1 MDTLLVAPCLVR
13 LTCFCTKSGVH
24 VKRVRSL
31 GANYVIKSCWSSSTG
46 YTEALFEKDFQMYIG
61 GECVKQEVKI
71 PQATTKRLPL
81 YYRFLKNFAT
91 EGKKRISSQELSDA
105 MKIDSATIRR
115 DFSYFGALGKKGY
128 GYDVQ
133 YLLEFFRQ
141 TLDQD
146 EAMNV
151 ALIGVGNLG
160 NGLLKY
166 NFQKNH
172 NTRIVVAFDTK
183 APMEGTTISDIPVFH
198 PDRLEEM
205 YEEFGAE
212 LAILTVS
219 SRSAQMMTDRLVKI
233 NAKGILNFTP
243 VRLSVPDTIKVMN
256 IDLSVE
262 LQALTYLV
270 RNSGK

>member
-1 MDTLLVAPCLVR
+1 
-13 LTCFCTKSGVH
+13 
-24 VKRVRSL
+24 VKPE
-31 GANYVIKSCWSSSTG
+31 T
-46 YTEALFEKDFQMYIG
+46 
-61 GECVKQEVKI
+61 KI

-81 YYRFLKNFAT
+81 YYRFLQNFASD
-91 EGKKRISSQELSDA
+91 GKKRVSSQELSDA

-128 GYDVQ
+128 GYDVMH
-133 YLLEFFRQ
+133 LLEFFRQ

-146 EAMNV
+146 EATNV

-172 NTRIVVAFDTK
+172 NTRIVVAFDSK
-183 APMEGTTISDIPVFH
+183 APYEGSFISDIPVFP

-219 SRSAQMMTDRLVKI
+219 SRSAQTMADRLVKM

-243 VRLSVPDTIKVMN
+243 ERLSVPDSMKLMN

-262 LQALTYLV
+262 LQALIYLV
-270 RNSGK
+270 RNGDK

>member
-1 MDTLLVAPCLVR
+1 MNKET
-13 LTCFCTKSGVH
+13 
-24 VKRVRSL
+24 
-31 GANYVIKSCWSSSTG
+31 
-46 YTEALFEKDFQMYIG
+46 
-61 GECVKQEVKI
+61 KI

-81 YYRFLKNFAT
+81 YYRFLQNFAN
-91 EGKKRISSQELSDA
+91 EGKKRISSQELSEA

-128 GYDVQ
+128 GYDVNH
-133 YLLEFFRQ
+133 LLQFFSE

-146 EAMNV
+146 EATNV

-160 NGLLKY
+160 NAFLKY

-172 NTRIVVAFDTK
+172 NTRIVVAFDSK
-183 APMEGTTISDIPVFH
+183 APHEGGEVNGIPVFH

-205 YEEFGAE
+205 YEEFNAD

-219 SRSAQMMTDRLVKI
+219 SRSAQTMTDRLVKM

-243 VRLSVPDTIKVMN
+243 VRLTVPDSMKLMN

-262 LQALTYLV
+262 LQALIYLI
-270 RNSGK
+270 RNQNND

>member
-1 MDTLLVAPCLVR
+1 MNKET
-13 LTCFCTKSGVH
+13 
-24 VKRVRSL
+24 
-31 GANYVIKSCWSSSTG
+31 
-46 YTEALFEKDFQMYIG
+46 
-61 GECVKQEVKI
+61 KI

-81 YYRFLKNFAT
+81 YYRFLQNFAN
-91 EGKKRISSQELSDA
+91 EGKQRISSQELSDA

-133 YLLEFFRQ
+133 HLLLFFSE

-146 EAMNV
+146 EATNV

-160 NGLLKY
+160 NAFLKY

-172 NTRIVVAFDTK
+172 NTRIVVAFDSK
-183 APMEGTTISDIPVFH
+183 APYEGTDISGIPVFH

-205 YEEFGAE
+205 YEEFKAE

-219 SRSAQMMTDRLVKI
+219 SRSAQTMADRLSSM

-243 VRLSVPDTIKVMN
+243 VRLTVPESMKLMN

-262 LQALTYLV
+262 LQALIYLI
-270 RNSGK
+270 RNQEN

>member
-1 MDTLLVAPCLVR
+1 M
-13 LTCFCTKSGVH
+13 
-24 VKRVRSL
+24 
-31 GANYVIKSCWSSSTG
+31 
-46 YTEALFEKDFQMYIG
+46 
-61 GECVKQEVKI
+61 KQDLKI

-81 YYRFLKNFAT
+81 YYRFLQNLAN
-91 EGKKRISSQELSDA
+91 EGKRRISSQELSEA

-128 GYDVQ
+128 GYDVL

-146 EAMNV
+146 EGANV

-160 NGLLKY
+160 NAFLKY

-183 APMEGTTISDIPVFH
+183 APLEGHEVNGIPVFH

-205 YEEFGAE
+205 YVKYNAE
-212 LAILTVS
+212 MAILTVS
-219 SRSAQMMTDRLVKI
+219 SRSAQEVTDRLANI
-233 NAKGILNFTP
+233 DAKGILNFTP
-243 VRLSVPDTIKVMN
+243 VRLNVPETMKVMN

-262 LQALTYLV
+262 LEALIYLI
-270 RNSGK
+270 RNS

>member
-1 MDTLLVAPCLVR
+1 MGDR
-13 LTCFCTKSGVH
+13 
-24 VKRVRSL
+24 
-31 GANYVIKSCWSSSTG
+31 
-46 YTEALFEKDFQMYIG
+46 
-61 GECVKQEVKI
+61 CVKPELKI

-81 YYRFLKNFAT
+81 YYRFLQNLAN
-91 EGKKRISSQELSDA
+91 EGKRRISSQELSEA

-128 GYDVQ
+128 GYDVL
-133 YLLEFFRQ
+133 YLLEFFRR

-146 EAMNV
+146 EGANV

-160 NGLLKY
+160 NAFLKY

-172 NTRIVVAFDTK
+172 NTRIVVAFDSK
-183 APMEGTTISDIPVFH
+183 APMEGNEINNIPVYH

-205 YEEFGAE
+205 YKNYNAE
-212 LAILTVS
+212 MAILTVP
-219 SRSAQMMTDRLVKI
+219 SRSAQEITDRLIAV

-243 VRLSVPDTIKVMN
+243 VRLNVPDSMKVMN

-262 LQALTYLV
+262 LEALIYLI
-270 RNSGK
+270 RNT

>member
-1 MDTLLVAPCLVR
+1 MN
-13 LTCFCTKSGVH
+13 KE
-24 VKRVRSL
+24 
-31 GANYVIKSCWSSSTG
+31 Y
-46 YTEALFEKDFQMYIG
+46 
-61 GECVKQEVKI
+61 KI

-81 YYRFLKNFAT
+81 YYRFLQNFAQ

-105 MKIDSATIRR
+105 MKIDPATIRR

-133 YLLEFFRQ
+133 HLLSFFSQ

-146 EAMNV
+146 EATNV

-160 NGLLKY
+160 NAFLKY

-172 NTRIVVAFDTK
+172 NTRIVVAFDSK
-183 APMEGTTISDIPVFH
+183 APYEGTDISGIPVFH

-205 YEEFGAE
+205 YEEYGAE

-219 SRSAQMMTDRLVKI
+219 SRSAQTMTDRLAKM

-243 VRLSVPDTIKVMN
+243 IRLTVPDSMKLMN

-262 LQALTYLV
+262 LQALIYLI
-270 RNSGK
+270 RNSEN

>member
-1 MDTLLVAPCLVR
+1 MNKET
-13 LTCFCTKSGVH
+13 
-24 VKRVRSL
+24 
-31 GANYVIKSCWSSSTG
+31 
-46 YTEALFEKDFQMYIG
+46 
-61 GECVKQEVKI
+61 KI

-81 YYRFLKNFAT
+81 YYRFLQNFAN
-91 EGKKRISSQELSDA
+91 EGKQRISSQELSEA

-128 GYDVQ
+128 GYDV
-133 YLLEFFRQ
+133 YHLLQFFSE

-146 EAMNV
+146 EATNV

-160 NGLLKY
+160 NAFLKY

-172 NTRIVVAFDTK
+172 NTRIVVAFDSK
-183 APMEGTTISDIPVFH
+183 APYEGGEVNGIPVFH
-198 PDRLEEM
+198 PDRLEEI
-205 YEEFGAE
+205 YEEFNAD

-219 SRSAQMMTDRLVKI
+219 SRSAQAMTDRLVKM

-243 VRLSVPDTIKVMN
+243 VRLTVPESMKLLN

-262 LQALTYLV
+262 LQALIYLI
-270 RNSGK
+270 RNQDND

>member
-1 MDTLLVAPCLVR
+1 MISK
-13 LTCFCTKSGVH
+13 LTQGVCY
-24 VKRVRSL
+24 VK
-31 GANYVIKSCWSSSTG
+31 GDI
-46 YTEALFEKDFQMYIG
+46 
-61 GECVKQEVKI
+61 KI

-81 YYRFLKNFAT
+81 YYRFLQNFAND
-91 EGKKRISSQELSDA
+91 GKKRVSSQELSDA

-128 GYDVQ
+128 GYDVL

-141 TLDQD
+141 TLAQD
-146 EAMNV
+146 EGANV

-160 NGLLKY
+160 NALLKY

-172 NTRIVVAFDTK
+172 NTRIVVAFDPK
-183 APMEGTTISDIPVFH
+183 APHEGTEINGIPAYH
-198 PDRLEEM
+198 PDLLEEK
-205 YEEFGAE
+205 YKEYNAE

-219 SRSAQMMTDRLVKI
+219 ARSAQIIANRLAAI

-243 VRLSVPDTIKVMN
+243 VRLNVPETMKIMN

-262 LQALTYLV
+262 LEALIYLI
-270 RNSGK
+270 RNSDN

>member
-1 MDTLLVAPCLVR
+1 MGDT
-13 LTCFCTKSGVH
+13 
-24 VKRVRSL
+24 
-31 GANYVIKSCWSSSTG
+31 
-46 YTEALFEKDFQMYIG
+46 
-61 GECVKQEVKI
+61 CVKPELKI

-81 YYRFLKNFAT
+81 YYRFLQNLAN
-91 EGKKRISSQELSDA
+91 EGKRRISSQELSEA

-128 GYDVQ
+128 GYDVL
-133 YLLEFFRQ
+133 YLLEFFRR

-146 EAMNV
+146 EGANV

-160 NGLLKY
+160 NAFLKY

-172 NTRIVVAFDTK
+172 NTRIVVAFDSK
-183 APMEGTTISDIPVFH
+183 APMEGNEINNIPVYH

-205 YEEFGAE
+205 YEKYNAE
-212 LAILTVS
+212 MAILTVP
-219 SRSAQMMTDRLVKI
+219 SRSAQEITDRLIAV

-243 VRLSVPDTIKVMN
+243 VRLNVPDSMKVMN

-262 LQALTYLV
+262 LEALIYLI
-270 RNSGK
+270 RNA